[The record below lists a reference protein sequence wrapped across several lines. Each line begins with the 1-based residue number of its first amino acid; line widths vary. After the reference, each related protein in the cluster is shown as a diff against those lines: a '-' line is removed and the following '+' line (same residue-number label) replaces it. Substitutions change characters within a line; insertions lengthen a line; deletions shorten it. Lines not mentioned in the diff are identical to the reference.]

1 MKQKSGLKRGA
12 LVFFVLFATIFFGM
26 ITMAAENRV
35 YLLASPKVSYYM
47 INSKYDKSQCVKG
60 SMKILKGKKYAT
72 VKLVKKDGVLNC
84 KMTPKKAGTIKF
96 KYKYKLNK
104 KTKTVTYNIKI
115 VKYKGLLS
123 VFKIGKTDL
132 TSKFK
137 NTFTNKISKSL
148 SGKLSIKAIKGSKV
162 VNFTVYDKKSDYENG
177 TMNFKDYMD
186 GDNITLKK
194 GAFVIILCEGKDKG
208 ITGLDLEVK

>member
-47 INSKYDKSQCVKG
+47 FNSKFDKGECVKG
-60 SMKILKGKKYAT
+60 SLKILKGKKYAT

-84 KMTPKKAGTIKF
+84 KLTPKKAGKIKF

-104 KTKTVTYNIKI
+104 KTKTVTFNIKI
-115 VKYKGLLS
+115 TKYKSPLS
-123 VFKIGKTDL
+123 VFKIGNTDL
-132 TSKFK
+132 TSKYK
-137 NTFTNKISKSL
+137 NTFTYKSPKSL
-148 SGKLSIKAIKGSKV
+148 SGKLQIKGKKGAKV
-162 VNFTVYDKKSDYENG
+162 QMFTVYDTKADFENG
-177 TMNFKDYMD
+177 TMKFKDYVD
-186 GDNITLKK
+186 GDTITLKK
-194 GAFVIILCEGKDKG
+194 GALVLILCGG
-208 ITGLDLEVK
+208 TGLDLEVK